1 MIKQHRFLLF
11 ICGFVILVASALW
24 PASFSPRAYANVT
37 LVSFTARSLLAGQP
51 EIYIEWETATQFGTV
66 GFFVTR
72 SDSATGTFT
81 RVSEFIP
88 REGDDL
94 TGWVYDPWIDEDT
107 TLGNTYWYKLEEITN
122 SQDSEFYGPIAA
134 VAGVPATVTPT
145 ATHTPTATPTPTR
158 TRTFT
163 PSPTATPTTR
173 SNATPVAASTTSSS
187 SAVVVTPRVVTGA
200 TVTPRPTSLSGSSNP
215 TVAATPQTS
224 VVDSPQQPQTV
235 ATSVPSA
242 PDVAAVT
249 VAPPAP
255 AAVEVAQVADPTLV
269 PADAAPAI
277 VAPAVVVTEAP
288 PAPVAADSTNG
299 SALLLVA
306 AAFLFLGIAFVIL
319 RQARS

>member
-11 ICGFVILVASALW
+11 ICGFVILMASALW
-24 PASFSPRAYANVT
+24 PASSLPRAYANVT
-37 LVSFTARSLLAGQP
+37 LVRFTARSPLVGQP
-51 EIYIEWETATQFGTV
+51 EIYVEWETATQVGTV

-107 TLGNTYWYKLEEITN
+107 ILGNTYWYKLEEITN

-145 ATHTPTATPTPTR
+145 ATHTPTATPTR

-187 SAVVVTPRVVTGA
+187 SAVVVTPRVVAGA
-200 TVTPRPTSLSGSSNP
+200 TVTPRPTSLRGSSNP

-242 PDVAAVT
+242 PDGAAVT

-255 AAVEVAQVADPTLV
+255 AAAEVAQVADPTLV

-277 VAPAVVVTEAP
+277 VAPVVVVTEAP
-288 PAPVAADSTNG
+288 PAPAAADSAN
-299 SALLLVA
+299 SPALLLIA